1 MQNEPIDAPRRPPFR
16 TLAGLLVELSLAGCS
31 LGPRYERPAFDVPPA
46 FRATEATAAS
56 AWPDPAWWEGFGSPE
71 LDSLILA
78 ARARNQDLAAA
89 AARVVQADTQARIAG
104 APLLPSLNGT
114 ADFSYSRRGIQGGRS
129 GSIVTTPLVTSTP
142 VGLSEPVSTVSTTT
156 TGGVVVAGGNRSR
169 YTDFRSYGAGL
180 QVGYDADFWG
190 RNRALAEASQLTAL
204 ATRFD
209 QETVALSVVTSVANA
224 YFQALAAQDRLRV
237 AQRNLRDAEQILSAF
252 RARLDAG
259 TANALD
265 VSQQEALVAA
275 QRANVPGLRNQFEQQ
290 AIALGIL
297 TGQPPERL
305 TVQGG
310 TLNDL
315 PLPRVVPGLPS
326 ELLARRP
333 DVAAAETALVAQNAN
348 IRAARAAFFP
358 AVQLTASGGLQSV
371 ALSSITGPGT
381 LVAQLAASLTQS
393 IFDNGLRRGQLDRE
407 RGRYD
412 ELLATYRQAVL
423 QAFTDTEQ
431 ALAALRFSSEQET
444 LVRRTVAIAQRSAD
458 IARAQLQAGT
468 IDIVTALNTQNT
480 LFSQLDLLTQVRL
493 ARFQALVDLY
503 RALGGGWTAP
513 NRRGV
518 R

>member
-1 MQNEPIDAPRRPPFR
+1 MQNRSTDAPRGPPFR
-16 TLAGLLVELSLAGCS
+16 ALAGLLAVLSGCS
-31 LGPRYERPAFDVPPA
+31 LGPRYDSPAIDVPLE
-46 FRATEATAAS
+46 FRATQATAEG
-56 AWPDPAWWEGFGSPE
+56 AWPEPAWWEGFGSPE

-89 AARVVQADTQARIAG
+89 AARVVQADAQARIAG
-104 APLLPSLNGT
+104 SPLLPSLSGT
-114 ADFSYSRRGIQGGRS
+114 ADFSYSRRGVQGGRS
-129 GSIVTTPLVTSTP
+129 GSITTSSLVTNTP
-142 VGLSEPVSTVSTTT
+142 VGLSEPISTVGTSTT
-156 TGGVVVAGGNRSR
+156 TGGVVIAGGNRSR
-169 YTDFRSYGAGL
+169 YTDFRSYGVGL

-190 RNRALAEASQLTAL
+190 RNRALAEAAQLTAL
-204 ATRFD
+204 STRFD
-209 QETVALSVVTSVANA
+209 QETVALTVVTSVANA
-224 YFQALAAQDRLRV
+224 YFQALAAQDRLGV
-237 AQRNLRDAEQILSAF
+237 AQRNLRDAEQILGAF
-252 RARLDAG
+252 RARLEAG

-275 QRANVPGLRNQFEQQ
+275 QRANIPGLRNLFEQQ
-290 AIALGIL
+290 AVALGIL

-310 TLNDL
+310 TLNEL
-315 PLPRVVPGLPS
+315 PLPAVSPGLPS

-358 AVQLTASGGLQSV
+358 AVQLTASGGLQSA

-381 LVAQLAASLTQS
+381 VIAQLAASLTQA
-393 IFDNGLRRGQLDRE
+393 IFDAGLRRGQLDRE

-423 QAFTDTEQ
+423 QAFTDTEA
-431 ALAALRFSSEQET
+431 ALAALRFFSEQET
-444 LVRRTVAIAQRSAD
+444 LVRRTVAVAQRSAD

-468 IDIVTALNTQNT
+468 IDIVTALNVQNT
-480 LFSQLDLLTQVRL
+480 LFGQLDLLTQVRL

-513 NRRGV
+513 NRGRV